1 MKIKCPKCN
10 SQPTIDILDKIQS
23 IRFICQN
30 KTNYH
35 YGLFSINN
43 FYKTFITNYQE
54 EFNNFIEKS
63 KINYDK
69 NNIVC
74 SSATFEFI
82 KFQNDFELLLKELTN
97 EYLKFKNYFYKILF
111 IKDIVEINKGEQN
124 EYLKD
129 NRYYY
134 NSHII
139 KGMKKIINS
148 IKNSIL
154 IKEEYPKILT
164 NDEITHILN
173 EELISINNRN
183 LFCLDN
189 IKKDFEYFN
198 FGKNNCSIKKIIKFE
213 LNNEEL
219 NTVRDRKLL
228 KLNKALEPACFLY
241 SYTER
246 NKGIC
251 NSFIKVY
258 DKYLN
263 LLFSNFICSKRIHEI
278 IQLNDNSLLLI
289 LFKKIMIIN
298 LDINNKMII
307 LKQEIEKKTKF
318 FFETL
323 LDDDKI
329 SLLIPI
335 NTKKHF
341 YLKNNINNDIYSEKK
356 VIISFSVPSDNT
368 YFINNY
374 NFIILKSKQI
384 FFYKI
389 QCNYNSNK
397 NNYDI
402 EIIRGETITT
412 KDYLCNGIH
421 FINKN
426 DFIISGLNSLFLI
439 SFPYKEIIS
448 IFSYFSIERIY
459 NGFFK
464 ECYLC
469 LSNSISKH
477 KIIRQICFNKDKQK
491 GEIIIEGHTFLEELD
506 FYNKYS
512 FIDLGDIIC
521 YIKINQKEEDEI
533 EYGSQ
538 YTNE

>member
-213 LNNEEL
+213 QNNEEL

-228 KLNKALEPACFLY
+228 KLNKALEPACFIY

-374 NFIILKSKQI
+374 NFITLKSKQI
-384 FFYKI
+384 FFYNI

-426 DFIISGLNSLFLI
+426 DFIISGLNSLFL
-439 SFPYKEIIS
+439 
-448 IFSYFSIERIY
+448 
-459 NGFFK
+459 
-464 ECYLC
+464 
-469 LSNSISKH
+469 
-477 KIIRQICFNKDKQK
+477 
-491 GEIIIEGHTFLEELD
+491 
-506 FYNKYS
+506 
-512 FIDLGDIIC
+512 
-521 YIKINQKEEDEI
+521 
-533 EYGSQ
+533 
-538 YTNE
+538 